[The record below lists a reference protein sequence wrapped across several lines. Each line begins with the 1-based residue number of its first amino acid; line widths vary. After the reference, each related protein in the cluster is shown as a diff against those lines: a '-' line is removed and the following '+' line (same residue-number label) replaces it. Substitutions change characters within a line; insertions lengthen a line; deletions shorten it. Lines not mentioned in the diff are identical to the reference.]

1 MTGLQSP
8 ERGLAHAPNMSQN
21 TDGTHVVTTRSA
33 EAAAHYRD
41 GLTYVVK
48 TSALARSSAAFDAAV
63 TADDHFAVALAALA
77 VVLDAGGMA
86 RESAVALARAG
97 VGIGRATRRE
107 RQHVEIVGLF
117 LGADRS
123 RARALGAAHL
133 QDFAGDVLISWLMS
147 S

>member
-1 MTGLQSP
+1 
-8 ERGLAHAPNMSQN
+8 MSQN

-41 GLTYVVK
+41 GLGYVV
-48 TSALARSSAAFDAAV
+48 TSSERSRASAAFDAAV
-63 TADDHFAVALAALA
+63 TADDDFAVALAALA
-77 VVLDAGGMA
+77 VVLDAGGIA
-86 RESAVALARAG
+86 RESAVALALAWVR
-97 VGIGRATRRE
+97 IGRVTRRE